1 MKSTMWKKGVINV
14 EKVIGVNGMTCGNC
28 KKAVED
34 ALTNLEGVKEVT
46 VDLDE
51 GNVTVNYDENVVTL
65 GDIRT
70 EIEDQGYDVVQ

>member
-1 MKSTMWKKGVINV
+1 M

>member
-1 MKSTMWKKGVINV
+1 V